1 MTSRHI
7 ETFPKTDDP
16 LMTDVQVEALLGV
29 SRGWAAKDRV
39 GKARI
44 PFVKIGRSVRYR
56 RADVFAFI
64 ERNVRKSTSDVR
76 HAETETRA

>member
-1 MTSRHI
+1 MSEIPTPS
-7 ETFPKTDDP
+7 FQDMNDP

-29 SRGWAAKDRV
+29 SKGWAAKDRI

-44 PFVKIGRSVRYR
+44 SFVKIGRSVRYR